1 MEDLLVKD
9 SSVSVHNNNIHTLAI
24 KMYKMAN
31 GTSPEIMNDVFK
43 MRDETYYHL
52 RYTTQ
57 FLGDPI
63 RSVFNGSESV
73 SYLDPKIWQQIP
85 TEIKNEDSKNLKK
98 EITKWKTFNCP
109 CEICKYFIANL
120 GFI

>member
-1 MEDLLVKD
+1 MEELLVKD
-9 SSVSVHNNNIHTLAI
+9 SSLSVHNNNIHTLAI

-73 SYLDPKIWQQIP
+73 SYLDPKIWQ
-85 TEIKNEDSKNLKK
+85 KYLLKLK
-98 EITKWKTFNCP
+98 MKTQ
-109 CEICKYFIANL
+109 KT
-120 GFI
+120 

>member
-1 MEDLLVKD
+1 
-9 SSVSVHNNNIHTLAI
+9 
-24 KMYKMAN
+24 MAN
-31 GTSPEIMNDVFK
+31 GMSPEIMNDVFK

-63 RSVFNGSESV
+63 HSVFNGSESV

-98 EITKWKTFNCP
+98 EIRKWKTFNCP
-109 CEICKYFIANL
+109 YGICKSFIANL
-120 GFI
+120 GFV